1 MYIHAHTC
9 ARTPA
14 RAHTPAHPHA
24 RTRTRMHPHPHAH
37 ACTRAPMHACTCTH
51 ARTCTPACLRTC
63 TPTHAHARMPAHLH
77 AHALASCTH
86 ATCERVGMR
95 DVSKAPTIAIERIR
109 TACSPFLACSPYRC
123 GSTRRKRLVGAVIHC
138 DQFRVRK

>member
-14 RAHTPAHPHA
+14 RAHTPAHPH
-24 RTRTRMHPHPHAH
+24 PHPHAPARMHAHAHTRMPTHTHALARTCVHPYAPARLRTHLHACLH
-37 ACTRAPMHACTCTH
+37 ACTRMRSRAMHANVST
-51 ARTCTPACLRTC
+51 
-63 TPTHAHARMPAHLH
+63 
-77 AHALASCTH
+77 AS
-86 ATCERVGMR
+86 
-95 DVSKAPTIAIERIR
+95 TIALERIR

-123 GSTRRKRLVGAVIHC
+123 GTTCEKRLVGAVIHC